1 MVGDWCKLLTGVLRP
16 SRSFGCNVLKRFISI
31 GILLQIIANCD
42 YGFGAIRS
50 VQLVVD
56 PPAVRRG
63 QHATLRCLYD
73 LDDSPLYSVKFYRG
87 LREFYRYSPGQQPS
101 KKIFPFPGINVDA
114 SLSDNRQVVIKNV
127 GFGLSGNFS
136 CEVTADAPSF
146 STATEH
152 ISMQVV
158 ELPDSGPTLW
168 TEHTRYE
175 PGDVLR
181 ANCTS
186 QPSRPKAE
194 LTLTLNNM
202 VVYTSHEESRTT
214 TDNLISSSLTLRL
227 HLQSSHFG
235 TGLMPGLGGASGS
248 GGALLL
254 RCTATIGK
262 LYERYTELELGVPQR
277 DPIPAR
283 VTSSGGGRILP
294 SPAGG
299 IVGCRNLWMLILITL
314 ALVLHNNH
322 PSLAPLS
329 RPLVPLGALLRR

>member
-1 MVGDWCKLLTGVLRP
+1 MGPINLGTHC
-16 SRSFGCNVLKRFISI
+16 
-31 GILLQIIANCD
+31 
-42 YGFGAIRS
+42 
-50 VQLVVD
+50 
-56 PPAVRRG
+56 
-63 QHATLRCLYD
+63 HAA
-73 LDDSPLYSVKFYRG
+73 G
-87 LREFYRYSPGQQPS
+87 
-101 KKIFPFPGINVDA
+101 
-114 SLSDNRQVVIKNV
+114 
-127 GFGLSGNFS
+127 
-136 CEVTADAPSF
+136 
-146 STATEH
+146 
-152 ISMQVV
+152 
-158 ELPDSGPTLW
+158 ELGP
-168 TEHTRYE
+168 
-175 PGDVLR
+175 
-181 ANCTS
+181 
-186 QPSRPKAE
+186 
-194 LTLTLNNM
+194 
-202 VVYTSHEESRTT
+202 VYTSHEESRTT

-314 ALVLHNNH
+314 ALVLHNNY

-329 RPLVPLGALLRR
+329 RPLVPLGSRRKAVQESGATGKAITLFPLLLTLHRCKQPPI

>member
-1 MVGDWCKLLTGVLRP
+1 MIGAWCKLHASFIRP
-16 SRSFGCNVLKRFISI
+16 SRTISCNVLKRFISI

-158 ELPDSGPTLW
+158 ELPESGPTLW

-235 TGLMPGLGGASGS
+235 SGLMPGLGGASGS

-283 VTSSGGGRILP
+283 VTSSGGARIFP
-294 SPAGG
+294 SPVGG
-299 IVGCRNLWMLILITL
+299 MTGSRSLCVLVLIMLT
-314 ALVLHNNH
+314 LVLHNNH
-322 PSLAPLS
+322 PSLAQIS
-329 RPLVPLGALLRR
+329 RPLSSFGTLLRR